1 MLIRDAQVML
11 RSRAETL
18 FAFQLSER
26 EVALRDGELS
36 RRAVHRAAPVRLEDR
51 ELDAFEVMI
60 ERVRAREPQ
69 TRGDQSQWPRH
80 GLSNGSA
87 GVVPGRASR
96 GVTIGATRCAR

>member
-1 MLIRDAQVML
+1 MLLRDAQMML
-11 RSRAETL
+11 RARAEPL
-18 FAFQLSER
+18 FAFQLSEL

-36 RRAVHRAAPVRLEDR
+36 RCASHRAAPVRFEHC

-69 TRGDQSQWPRH
+69 TGGDQSQWPRH

-87 GVVPGRASR
+87 GVVPGRPSR